1 MARKHVAKHLK
12 KLDSHH
18 KKFRKQIYKHLKKLA
33 RHKGCYVDGPVKRG
47 KTGGSSMIGGT
58 LGLGPSSTRGSL
70 FGSIGSMEDI
80 QKRAKKNRSMSAA
93 DFKKQQAA
101 NVQKGFD
108 DWDKQQLRRR
118 AQAKQPK
125 RPQQKSKLDWKAFR
139 SGSSAPPASHARS
152 MAKVQAAAQKAI
164 AAQAKGASGVIGG
177 SGWTVGGSGWSRGR
191 MARKKGRAKGKKK
204 KRKLPAWVTKPVPKG
219 KKYPKAPRGFSKEA
233 SGFFDSI
240 KAGASALGKTF
251 SNHADTIKKIGSA
264 MGKTALDLG
273 TQYISGKIQ
282 EGQAMAQQKIEQ
294 AQALAQQYA
303 NQAQNQVQGYVQQG
317 QQYGQQ
323 MYNQG
328 QQYAQGMY
336 QQGMAQG
343 QQYVDQGGRMVRQ
356 GMQNAKQAI
365 YDEFGNIMGY
375 R

>member
-33 RHKGCYVDGPVKRG
+33 RHKGCYVDGPVKRR
-47 KTGGSSMIGGT
+47 KTGGAIRSRV
-58 LGLGPSSTRGSL
+58 PS
-70 FGSIGSMEDI
+70 
-80 QKRAKKNRSMSAA
+80 
-93 DFKKQQAA
+93 
-101 NVQKGFD
+101 
-108 DWDKQQLRRR
+108 
-118 AQAKQPK
+118 
-125 RPQQKSKLDWKAFR
+125 
-139 SGSSAPPASHARS
+139 
-152 MAKVQAAAQKAI
+152 QKAI
-164 AAQAKGASGVIGG
+164 TDNDQSFKLPPMTKAKSRKDKGASGLVLASG
-177 SGWTVGGSGWSRGR
+177 SGFTVGGSGWSRGR
-191 MARKKGRAKGKKK
+191 KRKKK
-204 KRKLPAWVTKPVPKG
+204 KRKLPAWVKKPVPGG
-219 KKYPKAPRGFSKEA
+219 KKYPKVPRGFSKEA
-233 SGFFDSI
+233 SGLWDSI
-240 KAGASALGKTF
+240 KSGASAIGSAFGK
-251 SNHADTIKKIGSA
+251 HADTIKKIGSA

-282 EGQAMAQQKIEQ
+282 QGQAMAQQKIEQ
-294 AQALAQQYA
+294 AQAMAQQYA

-336 QQGMAQG
+336 QQGMQQG

-356 GMQNAKQAI
+356 GMQGAKQAI